1 MDSAVDAV
9 LAGEPEL
16 AVAVE
21 GRGVEVGVAALAGQG
36 IALDGMSLRIDA
48 DDRVEPAVGDPW
60 RTVRSHDHAVR
71 RGAVAERD
79 VQRLAGLRIES
90 AQRALVLRGV
100 PDRPARRG
108 IGCDGVRM
116 GAGRDGKIGRAN
128 GRTPV

>member
-1 MDSAVDAV
+1 MILRPPSTTRTDTLFPYPTLFRSAVDAV

-16 AVAVE
+16 AVAVV

-100 PDRPARRG
+100 PDRPARQ
-108 IGCDGVRM
+108 
-116 GAGRDGKIGRAN
+116 IGRAH
-128 GRTPV
+128 V